1 MITKEQV
8 EEARTELKQQ
18 YLQYYKDNFGIDI
31 GTVVVCRDTSLK
43 NNGREC
49 LVSRIETDLN
59 YLPSSPRFFAKPRNK
74 DGQWSKV
81 ELSFCSQETWELKR

>member
-31 GTVVVCRDTSLK
+31 GTVVICRDELVLY
-43 NNGREC
+43 GREC
-49 LVSRIETDLN
+49 IVSRIETDLS

-81 ELSFCSQETWELKR
+81 ELSFFSQETWELKR